1 MSGTH
6 IIVRPTAVGFFKNQ
20 RVDRRKRQNWLLAVA
35 FFAFFGATNIARGQ
49 DIQVTTPLV
58 GVNDSYY
65 EAMGVSWGFQFGG
78 PSSQVFGS
86 FNQGSAGS
94 AIPPFGG
101 YDPNASARFGF
112 GSFNNNGGGFS
123 LGLEMGKGS
132 TRTMTSNSP
141 SVVVP
146 NGGVGSIFD
155 GSFRPFVTG
164 VIPVVGNPGDT
175 VEPYTPPYQAPQSM
189 GKRWSDVLT
198 PQQESRPRPSS
209 DGSSPNFSTE
219 NSSAQRGD
227 LSVAELQAQ
236 RAAEESEKL
245 SELDG
250 FIAEAEAFEKDG
262 KFSRARSSL
271 RKAIKRA
278 DGRQRYDLQLKLESL
293 LDK

>member
-6 IIVRPTAVGFFKNQ
+6 SHSWHAAAKTCGIQRNMMVIRGVALFAGGFFS
-20 RVDRRKRQNWLLAVA
+20 LLCLGSSVHA
-35 FFAFFGATNIARGQ
+35 Q
-49 DIQVTTPLV
+49 DILVSTPL
-58 GVNDSYY
+58 NRLSDSYY
-65 EAMGVSWGFQFGG
+65 EAMGVHWGFQFGG
-78 PSSQVFGS
+78 PSSQVFGF

-112 GSFNNNGGGFS
+112 NSVNSNGSGFS

-132 TRTMTSNSP
+132 SRTMTSASP

-146 NGGVGSIFD
+146 NGGTGSIFD

-164 VIPVVGNPGDT
+164 VIPVVGNPGDL
-175 VEPYTPPYQAPQSM
+175 VEPYVPPYQPPQSL
-189 GKRWSDVLT
+189 GKRWSDILSPST
-198 PQQESRPRPSS
+198 ESRPARTSE
-209 DGSSPNFSTE
+209 STSASTRVE

-227 LSVAELQAQ
+227 LSVAELKAH
-236 RAAEESEKL
+236 RAAEVSQTQ
-245 SELDG
+245 SELDTL
-250 FIAEAEAFEKDG
+250 IAEAEGFEQEG
-262 KFSRARSSL
+262 KYSRARTAY

-278 DGRQRYDLQLKLESL
+278 EGRQRYDLQLKLESL

>member
-1 MSGTH
+1 MEH
-6 IIVRPTAVGFFKNQ
+6 RPKTT
-20 RVDRRKRQNWLLAVA
+20 RLLTVA
-35 FFAFFGATNIARGQ
+35 FFAFFGLTRVSFGQ
-49 DIQVTTPLV
+49 DIQVSTPRV
-58 GVNDSYY
+58 GINDSYY
-65 EAMGVSWGFQFGG
+65 EAMGVNWGFQFGG
-78 PSSQVFGS
+78 PSSQFFGS

-112 GSFNNNGGGFS
+112 NRFNNNGSGFS

-175 VEPYTPPYQAPQSM
+175 VEPYTPPFQAPQSL
-189 GKRWSDVLT
+189 GSRWSDILS
-198 PQQESRPRPSS
+198 PQQESRPSPSS
-209 DGSSPNFSTE
+209 DGTSTNFRNE
-219 NSSAQRGD
+219 NSSAQLGD

-236 RAAEESEKL
+236 RAAQQSEKL
-245 SELDG
+245 SEVDA
-250 FIAEAEAFEKDG
+250 FIAEAQAFEKDG
-262 KFSRARSSL
+262 KYSRARTSY

-278 DGRQRYDLQLKLESL
+278 EGTQRYDLQLKLESL